1 MTPTNKAD
9 GTMTAQLTIPVD
21 VVPADGFEIAR
32 RLEAHAR
39 AARGALADQ
48 TYRALASDSRIWSA
62 WCAERNLSVLPAE
75 PTAVVAFVDAQAEFK
90 SPATVRRYIA
100 TIAHMHRAAELAD
113 PTKAEIVRLA
123 VKRLVRAKGSR
134 QRQAAPLGELAAE
147 RILATQPKTLAGL
160 RNVALMLVMRD
171 LLARRSEAA
180 ALTIEDLTFAE
191 DGSATA
197 LIARSKTDQEGAG
210 AVRWLSPRTVA
221 ALRAWLDCA
230 RITSGPLFRA
240 IRKNGVAKPSPL
252 EAGEIARLL
261 KDMATKA
268 GIDPTMISGHSARVG
283 MSQDLVAAGADL
295 AAVMQAGRWKTPTMP
310 ARYSEHLLAAKGAVA
325 QYYQRRVA

>member
-1 MTPTNKAD
+1 MNKA
-9 GTMTAQLTIPVD
+9 GGPMTTQLTIPRNVVSVD
-21 VVPADGFEIAR
+21 GIAR
-32 RLEAHAR
+32 RLQTHAQAAR
-39 AARGALADQ
+39 AALADQ
-48 TYRALASDSRIWSA
+48 TCRALASDSRIWSA
-62 WCAERNLSVLPAE
+62 WCTERNVSVLPAE
-75 PTAVVAFVDAQAEFK
+75 PTTLVGFVDAQAELK

-100 TIAHMHRAAELAD
+100 TIARMHRAAGLAD

-123 VKRLVRAKGSR
+123 VRRMVRAKGSR
-134 QRQAAPLGELAAE
+134 QRQAAPLDEIAAE

-171 LLARRSEAA
+171 LLARRSEVA
-180 ALTIEDLTFAE
+180 ALTVEDLTFAE

-210 AVRWLSPRTVA
+210 AVRWLSPRTAA

-230 RITSGPLFRA
+230 RIASGPLFRA

-252 EAGEIARLL
+252 EPGEIARLL

-268 GIDPTMISGHSARVG
+268 GIDSAMISGHSARVG
-283 MSQDLVAAGADL
+283 MSQDLVAAGSDL
-295 AAVMQAGRWKTPTMP
+295 AAVMQAGRWKSPTMP

-325 QYYQRRVA
+325 QYYQRRGGV